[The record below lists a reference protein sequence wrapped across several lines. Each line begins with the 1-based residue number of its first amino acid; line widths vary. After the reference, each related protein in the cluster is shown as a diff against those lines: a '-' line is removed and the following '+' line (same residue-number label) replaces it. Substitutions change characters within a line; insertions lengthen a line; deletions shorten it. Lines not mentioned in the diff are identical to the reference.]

1 MIFSLID
8 LIYQKKTAT
17 RIIFLQKRYMN
28 DMFILILDSTVYIK
42 RRRPEKIPWKL
53 SAAGLCLVE
62 LEAAAV
68 CYLEMKFLSFLP
80 VCFLSGDFTVPQ
92 FRYL

>member
-68 CYLEMKFLSFLP
+68 SLSWNEIPLVFACLFSFGRFY
-80 VCFLSGDFTVPQ
+80 CTSI
-92 FRYL
+92 